1 MVSAEADL
9 APDAGEKRP
18 ARVHDDGRRVL
29 VMSTTEHTATPAG
42 GVAFRHEALLYSG
55 HDGFVAGTIPFIRAG
70 LEADEPVLAMV
81 SQTKIDLLREALNGA
96 ADDVHFAD
104 MHEVGSNPARIIPA
118 WREFVDNYG
127 IAGRSLR
134 GIGEPIWS
142 ERSPAELVECQRH
155 ESLLNLAFG
164 DGCAMRLLC
173 PYDTHALDGAVIA
186 EAHRSHPVIV
196 EDGAERDSD
205 SYHGIDLV
213 AAPFAHP
220 LSSPPRDA
228 ATLVFTGDTLDAVR
242 HFIATKAEQV
252 GMDSVGRSDLVLAVN
267 EVATNSVVHGGGDGT
282 LIVWREDETLV
293 CELRDS
299 GHFDHPLAGRERPHP
314 GRVGGHG
321 LWLANQLCDL
331 VQVRSFS
338 TGTVVRL
345 HVRRR

>member
-1 MVSAEADL
+1 MT
-9 APDAGEKRP
+9 
-18 ARVHDDGRRVL
+18 
-29 VMSTTEHTATPAG
+29 TTEQSATLAG
-42 GVAFRHEALLYSG
+42 RGAFRHEALLYTG
-55 HDGFVAGTIPFIRAG
+55 HDGFLAGTLSFIRAG
-70 LEADEPVLAMV
+70 VRTGEPVLAMV
-81 SQTKIDLLREALNGA
+81 SPTKIDLLREALNGES
-96 ADDVHFAD
+96 DGVHFAD